1 MAIRNIVKKGDEV
14 LNKKCREVTVFD
26 EKLANLLDDM
36 IETLKEAEGVGLA
49 APQVG
54 MLKRVFIIDTEDTGL
69 IECINPVIL
78 ETKGKSITQ
87 EGCLSIP
94 GHWGYV
100 ERPAIVKFKAFD
112 RNGKEF
118 TKVVSRLAA
127 RAICHENDHL
137 DGHLFDEKIIKDY
150 EENK

>member
-1 MAIRNIVKKGDEV
+1 MAIRNIVKKGDDV
-14 LNKKCREVTVFD
+14 LTKKCREVTAFD
-26 EKLANLLDDM
+26 EKLWNLLDDM
-36 IETLKEAEGVGLA
+36 QDTLKQAEGVGLA

-112 RNGKEF
+112 RKGKEF

-150 EENK
+150 EEDR